1 MKAFPLNLLV
11 GGEFLLTDSF
21 QKFSSEK
28 PDGLHEILVCGRTPH
43 GEIGWRSLCFAQCLF
58 IYLFSMYLFI
68 ACLYVCFLITLRELF
83 VGSYIN
89 YVV

>member
-1 MKAFPLNLLV
+1 MKSFPLNLLV

-28 PDGLHEILVCGRTPH
+28 PDGLHESLVCRRTPH

-58 IYLFSMYLFI
+58 IYLFIMYFFI
-68 ACLYVCFLITLRELF
+68 TCLYVGFLITLRELF